1 MSDPTEASVY
11 FIGNATTLI
20 RCQGFTLLTDP
31 NFLHR
36 GQRAYLG
43 WGISTRR
50 RTDPAMEIGR
60 LPAID
65 AVVLSHMHGDHWDR
79 VARQGLDRR
88 LPIFTTPH
96 AAERL
101 RRQGFG
107 NAIGL
112 STWQDRVMLRDG
124 RRLKI
129 TALPARH
136 APGPAERLL
145 PPVMGGMLEFGGE
158 DGKVDLRL
166 HISGDTLLDDRL
178 NAIPR
183 RFPDIDVA
191 IVHLGGTKLLGTL
204 LVTMDGMQGA
214 QWVELIGAD
223 HTVPVHYDD
232 YEAFSSGLDDFRR
245 HVNRLGLADRV
256 HYVARG
262 ETYHVLGRRTGRA
275 GRAGRES
282 H

>member
-1 MSDPTEASVY
+1 MY

-20 RCQGFTLLTDP
+20 RCHGFTLLTDP
-31 NFLHR
+31 NFLHS

-43 WGISTRR
+43 WGLSTRR
-50 RTDPAMEIGR
+50 RTDPAMEIDQ
-60 LPAID
+60 LPPVD

-79 VARQGLDRR
+79 VARHGLDRR

-96 AAERL
+96 AAGRL

-112 STWQDRVMLRDG
+112 RPWDDRVMLRDG
-124 RRLKI
+124 RGLKI

-145 PPVMGGMLEFGGE
+145 PPVMGSMLEFGGE
-158 DGKVDLRL
+158 DGRVDMRV
-166 HISGDTLLDDRL
+166 HVSGDTLLDERL

-183 RFPDIDVA
+183 RFPDIDLA

-214 QWVELIGAD
+214 HWVELIGAA
-223 HTVPVHYDD
+223 HNVPVHFDD

-245 HVNRLGLADRV
+245 HVNRLGLEDRV

-262 ETYHVLGRRTGRA
+262 ETYHLAG

-282 H
+282 R